1 MQDSKGSSTASNYF
15 MLHIYILVR
24 DVLLQIKQTFTQTL
38 RGLMLLAQPAEL
50 ICHFLQL
57 LHKHAG
63 PNV

>member
-1 MQDSKGSSTASNYF
+1 

-24 DVLLQIKQTFTQTL
+24 DVLLQMTFTQTL